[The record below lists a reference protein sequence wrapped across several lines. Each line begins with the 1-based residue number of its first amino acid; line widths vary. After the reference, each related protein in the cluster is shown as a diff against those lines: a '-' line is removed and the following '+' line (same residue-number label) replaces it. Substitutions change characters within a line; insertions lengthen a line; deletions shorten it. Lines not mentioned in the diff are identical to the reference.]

1 MAVRRSARLRSRQ
14 ATEEP
19 EAPADP
25 VVTNNNA
32 PCDTNNHNNS
42 ENTSEIDTTMARLGK
57 QPERLPPVVEHEE
70 PADAAKDA
78 PVQRSRKRTK
88 TETASKRKSKVEV
101 KEPVAEVTPAI
112 AEAQSK
118 TDATES
124 VVAETEKE
132 PTPKVMAEPAAAE
145 TEKRPTTKAIPEP
158 ASKLST
164 PKKSIPTLKGTPV
177 NRNTPVQKNTPVHR
191 STPVHKSTPTRTPSS
206 TLVRPAHQE
215 MHPSKVRQS
224 TTKQADSGLILGF
237 KPIKKDAEGKVIK
250 DTLADNT
257 PTKAKASPAP
267 YYGTPAFEFKFSCD
281 SQLSDEAKKLMETVR
296 EDAAKI
302 KAQMTLEPD
311 QNRAEAADRKI
322 VQPKG
327 KASRFSDVHM
337 AEFKKMDS
345 IAGHASAFRATPGR
359 FQPVVKTLKR
369 TNSKARLD
377 DSDRNS
383 PSPSKI
389 ARPSTALAAPASN
402 KRVKHD
408 KADDASTRRPTA
420 ASPPKPVQPRPRS
433 TVRSSLM
440 TPTRSS
446 AARASSVTAKPPR
459 TSMIPSLVRSPAAK
473 PADVPRTPQTE
484 FNPRLKSNLPTLG
497 NLKSIL
503 RRHQPLFSKD
513 PSKIAAGTHVAAP
526 DFTSNLL
533 FGSRGTTE
541 EPAQTPSPK
550 KRVEFTPSVKARH
563 EEVMFSPSPSKVPV
577 ASPSR
582 TISDVVYPT
591 LPVLTPEQNRV
602 SAKSPAQA
610 TTPTIRHVRPSD
622 VHANPLPEVAGVP
635 HGIGHK
641 KRTRES
647 GEDNKTNDL
656 PEVAG
661 VPHGIGQKKRNRAA
675 LEDETDT
682 ENVPPVDTTADA
694 RSAKRMKMTSPSPI
708 KAPIL
713 SARKAAAPSPTKAAT
728 PSPTKPRSH
737 TPLRSATTSRMST
750 PRISTPASVRAR
762 NRGVLSVSRLN
773 MLAQPKNRG

>member
-1 MAVRRSARLRSRQ
+1 
-14 ATEEP
+14 
-19 EAPADP
+19 
-25 VVTNNNA
+25 
-32 PCDTNNHNNS
+32 
-42 ENTSEIDTTMARLGK
+42 MARLGK

-70 PADAAKDA
+70 PADAASEDA
-78 PVQRSRKRTK
+78 PAQQSRKRKTK
-88 TETASKRKSKVEV
+88 SETVSKRKSKVEAT
-101 KEPVAEVTPAI
+101 KEAVAEVTPAI
-112 AEAQSK
+112 AESPSK
-118 TDATES
+118 TAIPEPT
-124 VVAETEKE
+124 VAETEKK
-132 PTPKVMAEPAAAE
+132 PTPKTMSEPA
-145 TEKRPTTKAIPEP
+145 T
-158 ASKLST
+158 KLST
-164 PKKSIPTLKGTPV
+164 PKKAIPTLKDTPV
-177 NRNTPVQKNTPVHR
+177 HKTTPVHR
-191 STPVHKSTPTRTPSS
+191 NTPVHKSTPTRTPSS
-206 TLVRPAHQE
+206 TLVRPSHQE

-224 TTKQADSGLILGF
+224 TTKQPDSGLILGF
-237 KPIKKDAEGKVIK
+237 KPIKKDADGKVIK

-296 EDAAKI
+296 EDAAKL
-302 KAQMTLEPD
+302 KAQMTLEQPD

-377 DSDRNS
+377 ESDRNS

-389 ARPSTALAAPASN
+389 ARPSPALVAPASN

-420 ASPPKPVQPRPRS
+420 ASPPKPAQPRPRS

-473 PADVPRTPQTE
+473 PANVPRTPQTE

-513 PSKIAAGTHVAAP
+513 PAKIAAGTHVAAP

-610 TTPTIRHVRPSD
+610 ETPTIRHVRPSD

-641 KRTRES
+641 KRTRET
-647 GEDNKTNDL
+647 GEDTKTTDL

-682 ENVPPVDTTADA
+682 ENVPPVDSTTDA
-694 RSAKRMKMTSPSPI
+694 RSAKRMKMTSPSPL
-708 KAPIL
+708 KVPTL
-713 SARKAAAPSPTKAAT
+713 SARKAVAPSPLKAAT

-737 TPLRSATTSRMST
+737 TPLRSATASRM
-750 PRISTPASVRAR
+750 STPASVRAR
-762 NRGVLSVSRLN
+762 NRSVLSVSRLN
-773 MLAQPKNRG
+773 LLAQPKNRG

>member
-25 VVTNNNA
+25 VVTDNNNA
-32 PCDTNNHNNS
+32 PCDTNNHNNP
-42 ENTSEIDTTMARLGK
+42 ENTSENDTSMARLGK

-70 PADAAKDA
+70 PVDAASEDA
-78 PVQRSRKRTK
+78 PVQQSRKRKTK
-88 TETASKRKSKVEV
+88 SETVSKRKSKVEAT
-101 KEPVAEVTPAI
+101 KEAVAEVTPAI
-112 AEAQSK
+112 AESPSK
-118 TDATES
+118 TAIPEPT
-124 VVAETEKE
+124 VAETEKK
-132 PTPKVMAEPAAAE
+132 PTPKTM
-145 TEKRPTTKAIPEP
+145 PEP
-158 ASKLST
+158 ATKLST
-164 PKKSIPTLKGTPV
+164 PKKAIPTLKGTPV
-177 NRNTPVQKNTPVHR
+177 HKTTPVHR
-191 STPVHKSTPTRTPSS
+191 NTPVHKSTPTRTPSS
-206 TLVRPAHQE
+206 TLVRPSHQE

-224 TTKQADSGLILGF
+224 TTKQPDSGLILGF
-237 KPIKKDAEGKVIK
+237 KPIKKDADGKVIK

-296 EDAAKI
+296 EDAAKL
-302 KAQMTLEPD
+302 KAQMTLEQPD

-377 DSDRNS
+377 ESDRNS

-389 ARPSTALAAPASN
+389 ARPSPALVAPASN

-420 ASPPKPVQPRPRS
+420 ASPPKPAQPRPRS

-473 PADVPRTPQTE
+473 PANVPRTPQTE

-513 PSKIAAGTHVAAP
+513 PAKIAAGTHVAAP

-610 TTPTIRHVRPSD
+610 ETPTIRHVRPSD

-641 KRTRES
+641 KRTRET
-647 GEDNKTNDL
+647 GEDTKTTDL

-682 ENVPPVDTTADA
+682 ENVPPVDSTTDA
-694 RSAKRMKMTSPSPI
+694 RSAKRMKMTSPSPL
-708 KAPIL
+708 KVPTL
-713 SARKAAAPSPTKAAT
+713 SARKAVAPSPIKAVT

-737 TPLRSATTSRMST
+737 TPLRSATASRM
-750 PRISTPASVRAR
+750 STPASVRAR
-762 NRGVLSVSRLN
+762 NRSVLSVSRLN
-773 MLAQPKNRG
+773 LLAQPKNRG

>member
-25 VVTNNNA
+25 VVTDNNNA

-42 ENTSEIDTTMARLGK
+42 ENTSENDITMARLGK

-70 PADAAKDA
+70 PVDAASEDA
-78 PVQRSRKRTK
+78 PAQQSRKRKTK
-88 TETASKRKSKVEV
+88 SETVSKRKSKVEAT
-101 KEPVAEVTPAI
+101 KEAVAEVTPAI
-112 AEAQSK
+112 AESPSK
-118 TDATES
+118 TAIPEPT
-124 VVAETEKE
+124 VAETEKK
-132 PTPKVMAEPAAAE
+132 PTPKTMSEPA
-145 TEKRPTTKAIPEP
+145 T
-158 ASKLST
+158 KLST
-164 PKKSIPTLKGTPV
+164 PKKAIPTLKGTPV
-177 NRNTPVQKNTPVHR
+177 HKTTPVHR
-191 STPVHKSTPTRTPSS
+191 NTPVHKSTPTRTPSS
-206 TLVRPAHQE
+206 TLVRPSHQE

-224 TTKQADSGLILGF
+224 TTKQPDSGLILGF
-237 KPIKKDAEGKVIK
+237 KPIKKDADGKVIK

-296 EDAAKI
+296 EDAAKL
-302 KAQMTLEPD
+302 KAQMTLEQPN

-377 DSDRNS
+377 ESDRNS

-389 ARPSTALAAPASN
+389 ARPSPALVAPASN

-420 ASPPKPVQPRPRS
+420 ASPPKPAQPRPRS

-473 PADVPRTPQTE
+473 PANVPRTPQTE

-513 PSKIAAGTHVAAP
+513 PAKIAAGTHVAAP

-610 TTPTIRHVRPSD
+610 ETPTIRHVRPSD

-641 KRTRES
+641 KRTRET
-647 GEDNKTNDL
+647 GEDTKTNDL

-682 ENVPPVDTTADA
+682 ENVPPVDSTTDA
-694 RSAKRMKMTSPSPI
+694 RSAKRMKMTSPSPL
-708 KAPIL
+708 KVPTL
-713 SARKAAAPSPTKAAT
+713 SARKAVAPSPIKAAT

-737 TPLRSATTSRMST
+737 TPLRSATASRM
-750 PRISTPASVRAR
+750 STPASVRAR
-762 NRGVLSVSRLN
+762 NRSVLSVSRLN
-773 MLAQPKNRG
+773 LLAQPKNRG